1 MAAQV
6 IAKIKLA
13 PLVPFW
19 QDKNSCNT
27 LTQGKVLE
35 VTEDM
40 DLDIIR
46 EGISKQILIVIEGEV
61 PEKSNGN
68 SGNIEGTDDIIAM
81 LNNKVDKITNK
92 GLSTNDYST
101 AEKNKLSNIEDEAN
115 NYVHPATHDADIINQ
130 DANHRFVT
138 DEEKDIWNNKAEVDT
153 NAPTLSF
160 NESGELEVKI
170 GNTTKTFTS
179 SGSTSIEEPEPG
191 TDPEPGDD
199 DEQGSTDV
207 FGDYEWKEVY
217 IMTKATNRIDITGS
231 KMIDDFNN
239 SGGDD
244 GPFWDDYA
252 AFKYNLY
259 APRLANRSGVPTTE
273 ADDNPN
279 TLIPIYEL
287 GQEQGSDLASISP
300 SLDGVDWQWLGEGHD
315 YIDLGIIPTTLV
327 VFYLIKSK

>member
-1 MAAQV
+1 MANNV

-13 PLVPFW
+13 PLVPYWRDRLNFFMLKK
-19 QDKNSCNT
+19 D
-27 LTQGKVLE
+27 E
-35 VTEDM
+35 VFSITDDM
-40 DLDIIR
+40 QMESIR
-46 EGISKQILIVIEGEV
+46 EGIAKGYIQLVEGNLPLDTNDTDCLSRGEAAQMINDAVSNIVHPECRITNEEKTNIFDRISALEDDTGEV
-61 PEKSNGN
+61 VNPTPSP
-68 SGNIEGTDDIIAM
+68 
-81 LNNKVDKITNK
+81 
-92 GLSTNDYST
+92 GL
-101 AEKNKLSNIEDEAN
+101 
-115 NYVHPATHDADIINQ
+115 
-130 DANHRFVT
+130 
-138 DEEKDIWNNKAEVDT
+138 
-153 NAPTLSF
+153 
-160 NESGELEVKI
+160 
-170 GNTTKTFTS
+170 
-179 SGSTSIEEPEPG
+179 
-191 TDPEPGDD
+191 DPEPDQPSEDD
-199 DEQGSTDV
+199 P

-217 IMTKATNRIDITGS
+217 TMTKATKRIDITGS

-259 APRLANRSGVPTTE
+259 APRLASKSGVPTTE

-300 SLDGVDWQWLGEGHD
+300 SLDGSDWQWLGEGHD